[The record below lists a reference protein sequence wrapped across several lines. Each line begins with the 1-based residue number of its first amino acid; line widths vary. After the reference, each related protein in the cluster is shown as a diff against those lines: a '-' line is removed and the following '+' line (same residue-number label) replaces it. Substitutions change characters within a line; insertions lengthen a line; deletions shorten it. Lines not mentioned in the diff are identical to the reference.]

1 MVYVVW
7 TGFVRMHL
15 RDFELAGEE
24 RGVAARQ
31 FISHL
36 DREIDRAGVSGSFV
50 LAERIAAAAIFDL
63 PPVTCAGLLC
73 FAIKLPRA
81 TPGRRE
87 LCINLA
93 AAGDWSID
101 AQVQFG
107 HPTKDLKIFFV
118 RTERESR
125 DLNRVFSN
133 RRLVLGSRVPGGEER
148 NEQS

>member
-1 MVYVVW
+1 MIHK
-7 TGFVRMHL
+7 VRTSFAGRHL
-15 RDFELAGEE
+15 LRFQLAGEE

-63 PPVTCAGLLC
+63 PPMTCTGLLC

-81 TPGRRE
+81 TPGRGKLR
-87 LCINLA
+87 INLA

-107 HPTKDLKIFFV
+107 HPTKDLKILFV
-118 RTERESR
+118 RTEREGR

-133 RRLVLGSRVPGGEER
+133 RRLVLGSRVP
-148 NEQS
+148 